1 MLCQDIL
8 RLCVDH
14 LLLLL
19 GALPGHLP
27 PHLPVHHGRHRQD
40 NQAGEISRLKEEN
53 SDEIG
58 IVFALLSIVVE
69 VLLMKRPTPDPGTL
83 SDRANKSVLCVNT
96 RRHSNVITTSP
107 HRFVWTISK
116 YFMKMMVFS
125 LVVVQLR
132 LRRNSSFL
140 CI

>member
-40 NQAGEISRLKEEN
+40 NQVGEIPQLKEEN

-83 SDRANKSVLCVNT
+83 SDRANKSVLCINT
-96 RRHSNVITTSP
+96 RSHSNVITTSP
-107 HRFVWTISK
+107 HRFVCALSK

-125 LVVVQLR
+125 LVVV
-132 LRRNSSFL
+132 
-140 CI
+140 

>member
-40 NQAGEISRLKEEN
+40 HQVGEISQLKEEN

-69 VLLMKRPTPDPGTL
+69 VLLLAILNQP
-83 SDRANKSVLCVNT
+83 
-96 RRHSNVITTSP
+96 
-107 HRFVWTISK
+107 
-116 YFMKMMVFS
+116 FMKNF
-125 LVVVQLR
+125 
-132 LRRNSSFL
+132 NP
-140 CI
+140 